1 MSLERRSAPKITEK
15 QPIAIENFVRLGK
28 ILIFVLMC
36 VVEVILIAVNAR
48 LYVNGI
54 WALWVIVPVELILT
68 VENAVKLWGLKKFDQ
83 RIFCYVLDSLLLLL
97 LTYFSSGTL
106 ISTLYVVILSEFY
119 LSQES
124 LAGNIA
130 MGVCSVV
137 LFLTMFAVSGVLKNE
152 AGNVWDLVRFLVTN
166 AFSDLIILCIH
177 FLIMNFALQMYRKNR
192 EIAETVKELNESNE
206 KLRLANEEL
215 KTVTLLEER
224 QRIAKD
230 IHDTA
235 GHSITTVIM
244 QTEAAKL
251 AIDEN
256 PADAKRKI
264 VSANLQAKHALE
276 ELRESV
282 HLLSG
287 MGEKKTLREAILD
300 IIHETTD
307 GTNIVIRSE
316 IDEIR
321 LCDAK
326 SRFICNTV
334 KEGISNGLRH
344 GNASA
349 FWIELK
355 QQEKHVELLLSDNG
369 TGAQLSE
376 LAEGFGL
383 SGMHKRAESL
393 GGTVWFDTAPDEG
406 FEIHMTLPS
415 DDSD

>member
-1 MSLERRSAPKITEK
+1 MNEK
-15 QPIAIENFVRLGK
+15 QPPLKKKITKKQPVPFEKLVQMGK
-28 ILIFVLMC
+28 ILIFIL
-36 VVEVILIAVNAR
+36 VVIVELILIAVNYR
-48 LYVNGI
+48 LVVNGI
-54 WALWVIVPVELILT
+54 RVLWVIIPVEIVLAA
-68 VENAVKLWGLKKFDQ
+68 ENAVKLWCMKRFNQ
-83 RIFCYVLDSLLLLL
+83 RIAFYVLDSLLLLL

-106 ISTLYVVILSEFY
+106 ISTLYIVILSEFY

-124 LAGNIA
+124 LSGNIA
-130 MGVCSVV
+130 MGVCSIV
-137 LFLTMFAVSGVLKNE
+137 LFLTMLAVSNVLKDE
-152 AGNVWDLVRFLVTN
+152 VVNVWELVTN
-166 AFSDLIILCIH
+166 AFNDLVILCMH
-177 FLIMNFALQMYRKNR
+177 FLIMNFTVQIYRKNG
-192 EIAETVKELNESNE
+192 EIAEKVTELNESNE

-264 VSANLQAKHALE
+264 VAANLQAKHALE

-287 MGEKKTLREAILD
+287 MGEKKILREAIFD

-307 GTNIVIRSE
+307 GTNIVIRSD
-316 IDEIR
+316 IDDIR

-326 SRFICNTV
+326 SRFICNTI

-344 GNASA
+344 GGATA
-349 FWIELK
+349 FWFELK
-355 QQEKHVELLLSDNG
+355 KHNKSVEFLLSDNG
-369 TGAQLSE
+369 TGAQLSD
-376 LAEGFGL
+376 LKEGFGL

-393 GGTVWFDTAPDEG
+393 GGTVWFDAAPDEG
-406 FEIHMTLPS
+406 FEIHMTLPL
-415 DDSD
+415 DDID